1 VFAPIDRIVP
11 RSVRRTATLTGLVP
25 VALAAVLLTGC
36 GPARPAVPAPAPP
49 SIPASVRVRV
59 ADRIVTVALEDYVLG
74 SALAEISP
82 VGESAA
88 TITKV
93 FDVQAI
99 LARTYAVAHM
109 GRHRAEGF
117 DLCDTTHC
125 QLYEPGRLA
134 TSRFAANARAAVAA
148 TQGELLWYDT
158 RPIEAL
164 FHSDCGGYT
173 AAPEAIWGGNA
184 VAYLRPMR
192 DTVPA
197 LTHHTWQLVV
207 PREDLR
213 AALNANPRSA
223 AGNRL
228 DALTVVA
235 RDVSGRAAEVQIKGE
250 HGPVIRGEEFRAI
263 ISRALGPKGLQS
275 TRFTVSRRGTAFVFD
290 GSGYGHGAGLCQTG
304 AMARARRGESVKE
317 ILEQY
322 FPGARLGR

>member
-1 VFAPIDRIVP
+1 VAPV
-11 RSVRRTATLTGLVP
+11 V
-25 VALAAVLLTGC
+25 LAAALLTGC
-36 GPARPAVPAPAPP
+36 GSPRPAVPPPASAAP

-59 ADRIVTVALEDYVLG
+59 GDRIVTVPLDDYVLG
-74 SALAEISP
+74 SALAEVSP

-88 TITKV
+88 TIGTV
-93 FDVQAI
+93 FDMQAI
-99 LARTYAVAHM
+99 LARTYAVAHI

-117 DLCDTTHC
+117 DLCDSTHC

-134 TSRFAANARAAVAA
+134 TSRFAADARAAVAA
-148 TQGELLWYDT
+148 TRGELLWYNA
-158 RPIEAL
+158 RPIDAL

-173 AAPEAIWGGNA
+173 AAPEAIWGGDA

-192 DTVPA
+192 DEVPA
-197 LTHHTWQLVV
+197 LAHHTWQIVI

-213 AALNANPRSA
+213 AAINADPRSA
-223 AGNRL
+223 VGNRL
-228 DALTVVA
+228 DGLTVVA

-250 HGPVIRGEEFRAI
+250 REPVIRGEEFRAI
-263 ISRALGPKGLQS
+263 LTRVLGPKGLQS

-304 AMARARRGESVKE
+304 AMARARRGESVAE
-317 ILEQY
+317 ILQRY